1 MSTVLS
7 LVDQALREVGAS
19 AIPSS
24 LLSSDSNAKQALAL
38 VKAESRYLRSQKY
51 FPQQK
56 RTYTFSLEAN
66 RWKYPMPQDFYMTL
80 KGTLWDNTNRWQ
92 LVGPLSDEEFLWRK
106 KGYVSFQ
113 NRRAFRVIGPDGNP
127 NTIGGQFEIDPV
139 PGSGDTA
146 ELSYEY
152 ITKNIFLPPYWTPST
167 VIAAGSY
174 RASSGYIYYTAA
186 GGTTG
191 TTPPSATTAIPADGT
206 VTWTLYSQPYET
218 ILTDSDQSIFDD
230 DVMISGIKWR
240 YEKSK
245 GVEMDINPQTGIP
258 IIHEKL
264 VANAVT
270 RWNGDSV
277 VSLQG
282 PRLSLPVPSVPEGNW
297 NV

>member
-1 MSTVLS
+1 MTTALS
-7 LVDQALREVGAS
+7 LVQQALSEAGAS

-24 LLSSDSNAKQALAL
+24 LLLSDSNAKQSLAFL
-38 VKAESRYLRSQKY
+38 KAESRYLRSQKY

-66 RWKYPMPQDFYMTL
+66 RWKYPMPLDFYMTL

-167 VIAAGSY
+167 AVLAGSY

-191 TTPPSATTAIPADGT
+191 TTPPSATSSIPADGT
-206 VTWTLYSQPYET
+206 VTWTLYSLPYEQV
-218 ILTDSDQSIFDD
+218 LTDDDQSIFDD
-230 DVMISGIKWR
+230 DVIISGIKWR
-240 YEKSK
+240 YEKAK
-245 GVEMDINPQTGIP
+245 GVDMDINPQTGIP
-258 IIHEKL
+258 VIHEKL
-264 VANAVT
+264 VANAVN

-297 NV
+297 NI